1 MIIFLV
7 LIMVLIILLGGFGYL
22 SKNDEY
28 KRQKQIDQQP
38 DSGNSAA
45 ALLGLEPSSKQFSIS
60 SKYYNQENTWE
71 EMKLGSASSNEFCY
85 DTSMCSSGNCYE
97 NMITNQK
104 ACFDDES
111 HATDQGFTHR
121 INTGENTDYGVKK
134 LFTARCA
141 QKSSVGAYE
150 TYYPKIENIPTEQP
164 RTDALY
170 HRIISDS
177 LYGDCY
183 DVDQLYGSTVVEIC
197 KAQKHTNNVCINDDG
212 DRVYYP
218 NFNTIRIHQEKT
230 MCESN
235 SSINYITLNF
245 SNIPQTLKY
254 FNANLDFERN
264 QIFCLSVTSCEY
276 FPRIKIE
283 FQNGSYYLSFE
294 GSWGFVY
301 KYEIDKALPPRT
313 IDTTSLSEI
322 EFNEGQKY
330 DQDNLKRN
338 LKFDFDYGIS
348 YKFPVIKNIT
358 TQTYEIYSEANE
370 LIKKVNIG
378 DFVDVSSLDKTFL
391 PNANIGLEPCA
402 MFDTSYKD
410 SINFNSLTSPVDK
423 QRFKVTRFSL
433 GSDGKLT
440 PDPSGLISSIVYRQ
454 LNYSKG
460 GLYLDYYATPTTDN
474 LTLRPMTTH
483 DKYNDSKRWLLMK
496 PLDISPYTLPTSSD
510 AWCNFSY
517 DISTDGGTNFND
529 KTGFSVPMKHNKVTK
544 GQTIIDPLY
553 QDIRDQPNNALFN
566 AVGSVVLGGV
576 VLATENAINEAKET
590 INRVSTAARHT
601 IAAVEIVAEAGIA
614 IGEGDRVGDAL
625 ENAGGE
631 ILDEAEEVAADEAEE
646 LQDDISNI
654 QNAPATIKNSA
665 TEIYT
670 MTTSG
675 KTMFN
680 WQNGDPSFVYCAQ
693 ICNHPMKSIPP
704 VKAEALNTGNLGS
717 NPPGFT
723 VNATSSFAK
732 GDVLF
737 SIDLHT
743 VPTCELYKIYNP
755 ASDTVSPR
763 ISSRKVGDIFT
774 DGEVDFIVKNSYED
788 TYFFDRDYFR
798 VDTDLSVSAVYPER
812 ASYGTTPLQT
822 NVINKIYQKN
832 PQVFSRTKFT
842 NNNDSL
848 NKCTCDEGDNNMT
861 GSSPDGCDISKNDDD
876 TCTNKLED
884 VVTALNNDTYKLQAF
899 TDSPEIKIIMKD
911 FYNTTHSNNK
921 AITLEA
927 AYIKSIKSIRD
938 NINPSTGTITID
950 AALYEKLGNDD
961 NTTTSSIVK
970 KDNSSLYDT
979 SGKELSLDL
988 GYSNFVRIYK
998 LYSGDNPIAIVRPSL
1013 DSDGLIK
1020 NSSDF
1025 VILSIDYEAY
1035 NNNTSEN
1042 TFTLREHHIMR
1053 YFLNDFAVIL
1063 DHEVP
1068 MTHHARVSLV
1078 KTSGDWKI
1086 DKRAP
1091 RDLKGIETNDIRF
1104 VNTGDPIS
1112 LIKNSIL
1119 KHGPSP
1125 QQIAYLGSF
1134 NDSEVACEN
1143 KDTKDD
1149 CVSDVYCTWR
1159 GDETDGTCKGKTL
1172 LEKFQENGIPLTN
1185 SQNLSGNLF
1194 NQKIMDSKN
1203 TALDYI
1209 KTLQIDDLN
1218 YYHYEEGNVDRIYGA
1233 NPTYYLQRKDFQ
1245 PYQKKIELTNK
1256 TPKLGR
1262 FIPYSYFYPSYRDED
1277 GDEQSFLRTSVDE
1290 TDDINTFYNNNNY
1303 TQFIP
1308 YGKKSDYQY
1317 GFLNTSDIP
1326 SF

>member
-1 MIIFLV
+1 
-7 LIMVLIILLGGFGYL
+7 MVLIILLGGFGYL

-28 KRQKQIDQQP
+28 KRQKQIVQEP

-45 ALLGLEPSSKQFSIS
+45 ALFGSEPSSKQFSIS

-71 EMKLGSASSNEFCY
+71 EMKLGSASNNEFCY
-85 DTSMCSSGNCYE
+85 DTSMCSSGNCYK
-97 NMITNQK
+97 NTITNQK

-111 HATDQGFTHR
+111 HATNQGFTQSVD
-121 INTGENTDYGVKK
+121 TGKNTDYGVKK
-134 LFTARCA
+134 LFTALCA
-141 QKSSVGAYE
+141 QKSSDGAYE
-150 TYYPKIENIPTEQP
+150 TYYPKIENIQTEQP
-164 RTDALY
+164 TGSACDHVLY

-177 LYGDCY
+177 LSGDCY

-197 KAQKHTNNVCINDDG
+197 KAQKHTNNMCINDDG

-235 SSINYITLNF
+235 TSINYITLNF

-254 FNANLDFERN
+254 FNANQEFERN
-264 QIFCLSVTSCEY
+264 QIFCLSVNSCTY

-283 FQNGSYYLSFE
+283 LQNGSYYLSFE

-301 KYEIDKALPPRT
+301 TYEIDKEQPPRS
-313 IDTTSLSEI
+313 IDANSMNSI
-322 EFNEGQKY
+322 DFKEGQNY
-330 DQDNLKRN
+330 HQPNLKQN
-338 LKFDFDYGIS
+338 LRIDFVDYSIS
-348 YKFPVIKNIT
+348 YKFPEIRNIT
-358 TQTYEIYSEANE
+358 TQTYEIYNSNE

-378 DFVDVSSLDKTFL
+378 DFVDVSSLDKVFL
-391 PNANIGLEPCA
+391 PDATIGLEPCA
-402 MFDTSYKD
+402 MFDTSYKTSEKFSNLD
-410 SINFNSLTSPVDK
+410 SFVDK

-460 GLYLDYYATPTTDN
+460 GLYLDYYTGDSN
-474 LTLRPMTTH
+474 DKLTLRPMTTH
-483 DKYNDSKRWLLMK
+483 DEYNDSKRWLLMK
-496 PLDISPYTLPTSSD
+496 PLDISPYTLPASSD

-517 DISTDGGTNFND
+517 DMSTDGGRNFNE
-529 KTGFSVPMKHNKVTK
+529 KTGFSVPMKHDKVTK

-566 AVGSVVLGGV
+566 AIGSVVAGAV
-576 VLATENAINEAKET
+576 IVATENAINEAKET
-590 INRVSTAARHT
+590 FNRVSTAARAG
-601 IAAVEIVAEAGIA
+601 IAAVKTVVKATKAIV
-614 IGEGDRVGDAL
+614 EGDNVGDTL
-625 ENAGGE
+625 ETAGGE
-631 ILDEAEEVAADEAEE
+631 LLDTAEDVAVDEAGEVEGQ
-646 LQDDISNI
+646 LSNI
-654 QNAPATIKNSA
+654 RNAPATIKNSA

-680 WQNGDPSFVYCAQ
+680 WQNGDPSFIYCAQ

-704 VKAEALNTGNLGS
+704 VKAVALNTGNLGS

-737 SIDLHT
+737 GIDFHT
-743 VPTCELYKIYNP
+743 VPTCELYKLYNP

-798 VDTDLSVSAVYPER
+798 VDTDLSVSTIDPGR

-842 NNNDSL
+842 INNDSL
-848 NKCTCDEGDNNMT
+848 DECKCNDDDENNMT
-861 GSSPDGCDISKNDDD
+861 NTDANGCDISKNTDD

-884 VVTALNNDTYKLQAF
+884 VVTALNSDIYKLQAF

-927 AYIKSIKSIRD
+927 AYIKSIKDIKD
-938 NINPSTGTITID
+938 NINASTGTITINV
-950 AALYEKLGNDD
+950 AQYEKLGNDD
-961 NTTTSSIVK
+961 NTITSSIVK
-970 KDNSSLYDT
+970 KDNLSLYDT
-979 SGKELSLDL
+979 SGKELSIDL

-1013 DSDGLIK
+1013 DSNGLIK
-1020 NSSDF
+1020 NNSDF

-1035 NNNTSEN
+1035 DKATENN
-1042 TFTLREHHIMR
+1042 FTLREHHVMR
-1053 YFLNDFAVIL
+1053 YFLSDFSIIL

-1068 MTHHARVSLV
+1068 MSQHATVSIIRTE
-1078 KTSGDWKI
+1078 KDWKI

-1091 RDLKGIETNDIRF
+1091 RDLKGKNTNDIRF

-1134 NDSEVACEN
+1134 NDSEVTCEN

-1159 GDETDGTCKGKTL
+1159 GGETDGTCKGKTL
-1172 LEKFQENGIPLTN
+1172 LEKFQDNGIPLTN

-1194 NQKIMDSKN
+1194 NQKIMDTRN

-1209 KTLQIDDLN
+1209 KTLQIEELN
-1218 YYHYEEGNVDRIYGA
+1218 YYRYVESNVDRIYGA

-1245 PYQKKIELTNK
+1245 PYQSDQEELKLKTKI
-1256 TPKLGR
+1256 PKLGR
-1262 FIPYSYFYPSYRDED
+1262 FIPYSYFYPSYMDGD
-1277 GDEQSFLRTSVDE
+1277 GDEQSFLRTSVDD

-1317 GFLNTSDIP
+1317 GFLNASDIP